1 MRNELLTV
9 LMMTILISI
18 LLLQPLH
25 YYYCYTAAILGIA
38 MIDVVITI
46 LTRNDKPGLGVV
58 TEEVGLVGRP
68 VIECLRWRM

>member
-1 MRNELLTV
+1 
-9 LMMTILISI
+9 
-18 LLLQPLH
+18 
-25 YYYCYTAAILGIA
+25 

-46 LTRNDKPGLGVV
+46 LTRNVKPGLGVV